1 VRIGSLCTGIGGLDL
16 AIPGE
21 HVWMCEY
28 DKHCQVIL
36 DRQFPGVPVYPDIRG
51 LGADTP
57 RIDIITAGYPC
68 QPFSHAGKRQGE
80 ADPRHLWPEVAR
92 CVGLLRPRF
101 ALLENV
107 SGHLGL
113 GFDRVLA
120 DLAQIGY
127 DAKWVVVRASDVGAP
142 HRRERLFVVATN
154 AESVGWDGWQRELG
168 KQAET
173 DGRHFGETEKG
184 SDEPSPGTTG
194 TERRGAELKSVG
206 ATAGPTAE
214 HRERN
219 RENTVGSQTSSDSD
233 STGLQ
238 GIGPEPG
245 EAHEGRTVDGDRAS
259 QQPDWGVY
267 EAAIRHWEHILGVE
281 APRPTDDEGRLQ
293 PTFVEWM
300 QGFPIGWT
308 DGVSRTQ
315 RLKMLGN
322 SVVPQQAAYAVDLL
336 AGFK

>member
-1 VRIGSLCTGIGGLDL
+1 MRIGSLCTGIGGLDL
-16 AIPGE
+16 ALQGE

-36 DRQFPGVPVYPDIRG
+36 DRQFPGVPVYPDVRE

-57 RIDIITAGYPC
+57 CVDVITAGYPC
-68 QPFSHAGKRQGE
+68 QPFSNAGKRQGE

-92 CVGLLRPRF
+92 CLGLLRPRF

-120 DLAQIGY
+120 DLAKIGY

-142 HRRERLFVVATN
+142 HRRERLFVVASDT
-154 AESVGWDGWQRELG
+154 ERER
-168 KQAET
+168 
-173 DGRHFGETEKG
+173 GREEHEADLRLRGASAG
-184 SDEPSPGTTG
+184 SEPSPDTTG
-194 TERRGAELKSVG
+194 TERGEAQLESVG
-206 ATAGPTAE
+206 AATGSTTE

-219 RENTVGSQTSSDSD
+219 RENLIGCETSPDPD

-238 GIGPEPG
+238 GIGPEPR
-245 EAHEGRTVDGDRAS
+245 EAHEGRTADGDQTS
-259 QQPDWGVY
+259 EQPDWGVY
-267 EAAIRHWEHILGVE
+267 EAAIRRWEHILGVT

-293 PTFVEWM
+293 PSFVEWM

-308 DGVSRTQ
+308 EGISRTQ
-315 RLKMLGN
+315 RLKALGN
-322 SVVPQQAAYAVDLL
+322 SVVQQQAAYAVDLL
-336 AGFK
+336 GGFPS